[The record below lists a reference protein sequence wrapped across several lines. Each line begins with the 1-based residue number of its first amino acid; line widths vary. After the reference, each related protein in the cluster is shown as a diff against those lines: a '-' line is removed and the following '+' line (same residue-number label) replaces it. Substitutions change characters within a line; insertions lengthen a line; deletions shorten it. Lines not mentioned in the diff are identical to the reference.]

1 MQLRMSKKYGQ
12 GGANAPVSAK
22 GGENAMGRFI
32 LNLPDEQILHDLAIS
47 LMQSRGVPDDADA
60 LIVAYNEAVSDVVE
74 AYNS

>member
-1 MQLRMSKKYGQ
+1 
-12 GGANAPVSAK
+12 
-22 GGENAMGRFI
+22 MGRFI

-47 LMQSRGVPDDADA
+47 LMQSRGVPDDADS